1 MRRPAPGAL
10 ALRRLPTEALASS
23 IFSPAI
29 APDDLRAIEQA
40 PLLLGGQ
47 PVLDVLVLEDL
58 VERAATV
65 VLADHVACDV
75 LFGRAL
81 LEEEREEILEY
92 GHVTRLYPGG

>member
-1 MRRPAPGAL
+1 M
-10 ALRRLPTEALASS
+10 PTDALASS
-23 IFSPAI
+23 IFSPEI
-29 APDDLRAIEQA
+29 APTISGPIEQA

-58 VERAATV
+58 VERAAAV